1 MSPSKPANN
10 PKTMMN
16 KAAYEALLENLLV
29 GVGEVAD
36 FILAERKTFKASQV
50 EHKGF
55 NDLVSYVDRESER
68 RLREICAALLP
79 GSGFMG
85 EEGGTSLPDAD
96 FIWITDPL
104 DGTTNF
110 IHDIP
115 SYAISIALQYQGVSV
130 LGVVRDVPRGE
141 TYHAIQGGGAFLNGR
156 PIRVSTAEDLNRA
169 LLATGFP
176 YANSGLLDD
185 YLTVMKAF
193 LEMGHGM
200 RRFGAAAIDL
210 AWVAAGRLD
219 GYYELGLQPWDVA
232 AGGLILAEA
241 GGQVTDFSGTDN
253 YVFGRQLVASNG
265 AIHADMLQ
273 VIGQRY

>member
-1 MSPSKPANN
+1 M
-10 PKTMMN
+10 TQMMN
-16 KAAYEALLENLLV
+16 KEARARLLAELIE
-29 GVGEVAD
+29 GVAHVAD
-36 FILAERKTFKASQV
+36 FILAERATFTHTHV

-55 NDLVSYVDRESER
+55 NDLVSYVDREAEE
-68 RLREICAALLP
+68 RLRQLAERLLP
-79 GSGFMG
+79 GSGFLG
-85 EEGGTSLPDAD
+85 EEGGATHADAD
-96 FIWITDPL
+96 YLWITDPL

-115 SYAISIALQYQGVSV
+115 AYAISMALHYKGEAV
-130 LGVVRDVPRGE
+130 LGVVQDVPRRE
-141 TYHAIQGGGAFLNGR
+141 TFSAYLGGGAYLNGER
-156 PIRVSTAEDLNRA
+156 IQVSGAADLRSA

-219 GYYELGLQPWDVA
+219 GYYEMGLQPWDVA
-232 AGGLILAEA
+232 AGGLIVKEA
-241 GGQVTDFSGTDN
+241 GGTVTDFKGTAN
-253 YVFGRQLVASNG
+253 FVFGRQLVASNG
-265 AIHADMLQ
+265 AIHEDMLH

>member
-1 MSPSKPANN
+1 M
-10 PKTMMN
+10 MMN
-16 KAAYEALLENLLV
+16 KTAYEALMASLLP
-29 GVGEVAD
+29 GVAAVAD
-36 FILAERKTFKASQV
+36 FIEGERKTFHAGQI
-50 EHKGF
+50 EHKGY

-68 RLREICAALLP
+68 RLREFCEGLLP

-85 EEGGTSLPDAD
+85 EEGGTTLPDAD
-96 FIWITDPL
+96 YIWITDPL

-115 SYAISIALQYQGVSV
+115 AYAISIALQYRGETV
-130 LGVVRDVPRGE
+130 LGVVRDVPRRE
-141 TYHAIQGGGAFLNGR
+141 TFHAVLGGGAFLDGR
-156 PIRVSTAEDLNRA
+156 PIRASVAADLRSA

-193 LEMGHGM
+193 LELGHGM

-232 AGGLILAEA
+232 AGGLIVAEA
-241 GGQVTDFSGTDN
+241 GGMVTDFGGTAN